1 MPVLRPR
8 RRTAVWAA
16 TPAVL
21 LAALL
26 VPGGPALAAAPTP
39 ATARTVST
47 LPVRTTPLVDGS
59 TARITELGFKDYKLE
74 IVYQGVVT
82 ATLEANQHD
91 AGVDANDMFVVLTF
105 DGQVASWIGGGTEGP
120 GSFPLPDGSTAR
132 ITELGFKD
140 YKLEIVYQGVVTAT
154 IEANQHDAG
163 VDANDMFV
171 VLTFDGGFSAWIGTA
186 H

>member
-8 RRTAVWAA
+8 RRTAVRVA
-16 TPAVL
+16 TPAFL

-26 VPGGPALAAAPTP
+26 ISAGPAIAAAPAP
-39 ATARTVST
+39 ATARSAST

-59 TARITELGFKDYKLE
+59 TARITELGFKDYELQIIYRGE
-74 IVYQGVVT
+74 VM

-105 DGQVASWIGGGTEGP
+105 DGEVASWIGGNTLGP
-120 GSFPLPDGSTAR
+120 GSFPLPDGSTAK

-140 YKLEIVYQGVVTAT
+140 YKLEIIYRGEVMAT
-154 IEANQHDAG
+154 LEANQHDAG

-171 VLTFDGGFSAWIGTA
+171 VLTFDGSFSAWIGTPR
-186 H
+186 